1 MRLHS
6 PAAQCPSAPAA
17 DWELLGS
24 RCPNTLQMPGKIQGS
39 TACTY
44 HVELHAFFFLTQ
56 VPCKLCPQALSQGG
70 DVGFVDYPSAASQF
84 SGKKESTRS
93 FFSLLWSF
101 YSLFIASCSSFLVLM
116 SWWVIFLLFFFYI
129 NHLGSFVTQFNT
141 IVTTNLVWLHV
152 ILAGQ
157 ISLLQWHGF
166 GETPSTENWMIK
178 KKDVFI

>member
-1 MRLHS
+1 MSICTSCWLGAAWLQVPQHTPDAWENPGIHS
-6 PAAQCPSAPAA
+6 LYIPCRASC
-17 DWELLGS
+17 
-24 RCPNTLQMPGKIQGS
+24 I
-39 TACTY
+39 
-44 HVELHAFFFLTQ
+44 FFLTQ

-70 DVGFVDYPSAASQF
+70 DVGFVDYPSASSQF
-84 SGKKESTRS
+84 SGKKESTQS

-116 SWWVIFLLFFFYI
+116 SWWVIFLFLFFFYI